1 MNIRLNYD
9 SSFTTINILGDR
21 IYPNI
26 FSVKLTLITNTED
39 NTIQNIAFDRVKF
52 MLREIFDCSIISNR
66 DSKHLEFFRQTM
78 PHKIMELP
86 CDAFDQAVG
95 LALFL
100 KLNSI
105 MGDELILAELAISS
119 TIGDSLWYNIDSDDD
134 YTVFLQDQKKDAI
147 SWWAREDLQTTNDL
161 AAASG
166 QVTWEDL
173 QLSWDAEENEPEFDV
188 DFQFDPIL
196 LDEFRTELLAKEEK
210 KLAIVD
216 EVKAVKQPKK

>member
-1 MNIRLNYD
+1 
-9 SSFTTINILGDR
+9 
-21 IYPNI
+21 
-26 FSVKLTLITNTED
+26 
-39 NTIQNIAFDRVKF
+39 
-52 MLREIFDCSIISNR
+52 
-66 DSKHLEFFRQTM
+66 
-78 PHKIMELP
+78 MELP

-216 EVKAVKQPKK
+216 EVKAVKPKKIGKQPKKEFNPTIVPGGASPNESK